1 MLSQSIN
8 NCKLTSAVI
17 KDSLNTFQTVNLRNC
32 INIFA
37 VLQKRHGLR
46 IFFVTM
52 EAFTNSDV
60 LLKNC
65 FERFSEIHKK
75 IASMEPI
82 FAGVSLQL

>member
-1 MLSQSIN
+1 
-8 NCKLTSAVI
+8 
-17 KDSLNTFQTVNLRNC
+17 
-32 INIFA
+32 
-37 VLQKRHGLR
+37 
-46 IFFVTM
+46 M

-65 FERFSEIHKK
+65 FEQFSEIHKK